1 MSQTQAAIEHL
12 RVIRSL
18 MEKAHI
24 YRAVSAPAALLGGV
38 LALGATIWPVVHAA
52 QTHGDAAFS
61 NAIFL
66 IVWHGILA
74 ACTVLNVVLLAR
86 EAARRGQSLVS
97 DGMKMALRAVSPPLI
112 VGGVLAGGLVIW
124 LQNLTLAALIWVLC
138 YGLAL
143 LATASF
149 SPKSITRLGW
159 AFVIAG
165 LVLFLVW
172 AANGEVRD
180 LRTDLGPASL
190 VMGLTFGLLH
200 VVYAIAVFVSR
211 PRGEKEAAA

>member
-1 MSQTQAAIEHL
+1 MSQTQAALEHL

-52 QTHGDAAFS
+52 PTHGDAAFS
-61 NAIFL
+61 NVTFL
-66 IVWHGILA
+66 IIWHGILA
-74 ACTVLNVVLLAR
+74 ACTVLNVMLLGR

-149 SPKSITRLGW
+149 SPKSLTRLGW

-172 AANGEVRD
+172 AANGDVRN

-211 PRGEKEAAA
+211 PRGEEEATA

>member
-38 LALGATIWPVVHAA
+38 LALGATLWPVVHAA

-61 NAIFL
+61 NMTFL
-66 IVWHGILA
+66 IIWHGILA

-86 EAARRGQSLVS
+86 EARRRDQAFVS
-97 DGMKMALRAVSPPLI
+97 EGMKMALRAVSPPLI

-149 SPKSITRLGW
+149 SPKSLTRLGW

-190 VMGLTFGLLH
+190 VMALTFGLLH
-200 VVYAIAVFVSR
+200 IVYAIAVFVSR
-211 PRGEKEAAA
+211 PKGEEAAA

>member
-38 LALGATIWPVVHAA
+38 LALGATLWPVVHAA

-61 NAIFL
+61 NASFL
-66 IVWHGILA
+66 IIWHGILA
-74 ACTVLNVVLLAR
+74 ACTVLNVALLAR

>member
-38 LALGATIWPVVHAA
+38 LALGATLWPVVHAA

-61 NAIFL
+61 NTTFL
-66 IVWHGILA
+66 IIWHGILA

-86 EAARRGQSLVS
+86 EAKRRDQAFVS
-97 DGMKMALRAVSPPLI
+97 EGMKMALRAVSPPLI

-149 SPKSITRLGW
+149 SPKSLTRLGW

-180 LRTDLGPASL
+180 LRSDLGPASL
-190 VMGLTFGLLH
+190 VMALTFGLLH

-211 PRGEKEAAA
+211 PKGEEAAA

>member
-61 NAIFL
+61 NATFL

-74 ACTVLNVVLLAR
+74 ACTVLNVALLAR
-86 EAARRGQSLVS
+86 EATRRGQSLVS

-143 LATASF
+143 LGTASF
-149 SPKSITRLGW
+149 SPKSLTRLGW

-165 LVLFLVW
+165 LVLFLAW

-190 VMGLTFGLLH
+190 VMALTFGLLH
-200 VVYAIAVFVSR
+200 IVYAIAVFVSR
-211 PRGEKEAAA
+211 PSGEKEATA

>member
-61 NAIFL
+61 NATFL

-74 ACTVLNVVLLAR
+74 ACTILNVALLAR
-86 EAARRGQSLVS
+86 EAKRRGQSLVS

-159 AFVIAG
+159 AFVMAG
-165 LVLFLVW
+165 LVLFLAW

-190 VMGLTFGLLH
+190 VMALTFGLLH
-200 VVYAIAVFVSR
+200 IVYAIAVFVSR

>member
-61 NAIFL
+61 NATFL
-66 IVWHGILA
+66 IIWHGILA
-74 ACTVLNVVLLAR
+74 ACTVLNVALLAR

-149 SPKSITRLGW
+149 SPKSLTRLGW

-165 LVLFLVW
+165 LVLFLAW
-172 AANGEVRD
+172 ASNGEVRD

-190 VMGLTFGLLH
+190 VMALTFGLLH

-211 PRGEKEAAA
+211 PRGEEEATA

>member
-38 LALGATIWPVVHAA
+38 LALGATLWPVVHAA
-52 QTHGDAAFS
+52 QTHGDAVFS
-61 NAIFL
+61 NATFL
-66 IVWHGILA
+66 IIWHGILA
-74 ACTVLNVVLLAR
+74 VCTVLNVVLLAR
-86 EAARRGQSLVS
+86 EAKRRDQAFVS
-97 DGMKMALRAVSPPLI
+97 EGMKMALRAVSPPLI

-159 AFVIAG
+159 TFVIAG

-172 AANGEVRD
+172 AANGEIRD

-190 VMGLTFGLLH
+190 VMALTFGLLH
-200 VVYAIAVFVSR
+200 IVYAIAVFVSR
-211 PRGEKEAAA
+211 PKGEEAAA

>member
-24 YRAVSAPAALLGGV
+24 YRAVSAPAALLGGI
-38 LALGATIWPVVHAA
+38 LALGATIWPVMHAA

-61 NAIFL
+61 NATFL
-66 IVWHGILA
+66 MVWHGILA
-74 ACTVLNVVLLAR
+74 ACTVLNVALLAR
-86 EAARRGQSLVS
+86 EATRRGQSLVS

-149 SPKSITRLGW
+149 SPKSIIRLGW

-165 LVLFLVW
+165 LVLFLAW
-172 AANGEVRD
+172 ASNGEVRD

-190 VMGLTFGLLH
+190 VMALTFGLLH

-211 PRGEKEAAA
+211 PKGEEEATA

>member
-61 NAIFL
+61 NTAFL

-74 ACTVLNVVLLAR
+74 ACTVLNVALLAR

-149 SPKSITRLGW
+149 SPKSLTRLGW

-172 AANGEVRD
+172 ASNGEVRD

-190 VMGLTFGLLH
+190 VMALTFGLLH

-211 PRGEKEAAA
+211 PRAGEVATA

>member
-38 LALGATIWPVVHAA
+38 LALGATIWPVVHAT

-61 NAIFL
+61 NATFL

-74 ACTVLNVVLLAR
+74 ACTVLNVALLAR

-172 AANGEVRD
+172 ASNGEVRD

-190 VMGLTFGLLH
+190 VMALTFGLLH

>member
-1 MSQTQAAIEHL
+1 MSQTQAALEHL

-61 NAIFL
+61 NVTFL

-74 ACTVLNVVLLAR
+74 ACTVLNVALLAR

-112 VGGVLAGGLVIW
+112 VGGVLASGLVIW

-190 VMGLTFGLLH
+190 VMALTFGLLH

-211 PRGEKEAAA
+211 PRGKEEAAA

>member
-61 NAIFL
+61 NATFL

-74 ACTVLNVVLLAR
+74 ACTVLNVMLLAR
-86 EAARRGQSLVS
+86 EATRRGQSLVS

-149 SPKSITRLGW
+149 SPKSLIRLGW
-159 AFVIAG
+159 AFLIAG

-190 VMGLTFGLLH
+190 VMALTFGLLH

-211 PRGEKEAAA
+211 PRGKEEAAA

>member
-38 LALGATIWPVVHAA
+38 LALGATIWPVVHAV

-74 ACTVLNVVLLAR
+74 ACTVLNVALLDR

-159 AFVIAG
+159 AFVMAG

>member
-1 MSQTQAAIEHL
+1 
-12 RVIRSL
+12 
-18 MEKAHI
+18 
-24 YRAVSAPAALLGGV
+24 
-38 LALGATIWPVVHAA
+38 
-52 QTHGDAAFS
+52 
-61 NAIFL
+61 
-66 IVWHGILA
+66 
-74 ACTVLNVVLLAR
+74 LNVALLAR

-149 SPKSITRLGW
+149 SPKSLTRLGW

-190 VMGLTFGLLH
+190 VMALTFGLLH

-211 PRGEKEAAA
+211 PRGEEEAAA

>member
-38 LALGATIWPVVHAA
+38 LALGATLWPVVHAA
-52 QTHGDAAFS
+52 QTHGDAVFS
-61 NAIFL
+61 NTTFL
-66 IVWHGILA
+66 IIWHGILA

-86 EAARRGQSLVS
+86 EAKRRDQAFVS
-97 DGMKMALRAVSPPLI
+97 EGMKMALRAVSPPLI

-124 LQNLTLAALIWVLC
+124 LQNLTLGALIWVLC

-149 SPKSITRLGW
+149 SPKSLTRLGW

-165 LVLFLVW
+165 LVLFLAW
-172 AANGEVRD
+172 ASNGEVRD

-190 VMGLTFGLLH
+190 VMALTFGLLH

-211 PRGEKEAAA
+211 PRGEEEAAA

>member
-38 LALGATIWPVVHAA
+38 LALGATLWPVVHAA

-61 NAIFL
+61 NTTFL
-66 IVWHGILA
+66 IIWHGILA

-86 EAARRGQSLVS
+86 EAKRRDQAFVS
-97 DGMKMALRAVSPPLI
+97 EGMKMALRAVSPPLI

-149 SPKSITRLGW
+149 SPKSLTRLGW

-190 VMGLTFGLLH
+190 VMALTFGLLH
-200 VVYAIAVFVSR
+200 IVYAIAVFVSR
-211 PRGEKEAAA
+211 PKGEEAAA

>member
-61 NAIFL
+61 NATFL
-66 IVWHGILA
+66 IIWHGILA
-74 ACTVLNVVLLAR
+74 ACTVLNVALLAR

-190 VMGLTFGLLH
+190 VMALTFGLLH

>member
-18 MEKAHI
+18 MEKAYI
-24 YRAVSAPAALLGGV
+24 YRAVSAPAALLGGL
-38 LALGATIWPVVHAA
+38 LALGATLWPVVHAA

-61 NAIFL
+61 NTTFL
-66 IVWHGILA
+66 IIWHGILA
-74 ACTVLNVVLLAR
+74 ACTVLNVALLAR

-149 SPKSITRLGW
+149 SPKSLMRLGW

-190 VMGLTFGLLH
+190 VMALTFGLLH

-211 PRGEKEAAA
+211 PRGEEEAAA

>member
-38 LALGATIWPVVHAA
+38 LALGATLWPVVHAA

-61 NAIFL
+61 NTTFL
-66 IVWHGILA
+66 LIWHGILA

-149 SPKSITRLGW
+149 SPKSLTRLGW

-165 LVLFLVW
+165 LVLFLAW
-172 AANGEVRD
+172 ASNGEVRD

-190 VMGLTFGLLH
+190 VMALTFGLLH

-211 PRGEKEAAA
+211 PRGEEKAAA

>member
-61 NAIFL
+61 NATFL

-74 ACTVLNVVLLAR
+74 ACTVLNVMLLAR
-86 EAARRGQSLVS
+86 EATRRGQSLVS

-190 VMGLTFGLLH
+190 VMALTFGLLH

-211 PRGEKEAAA
+211 PRGKEEAAA

>member
-38 LALGATIWPVVHAA
+38 LALGATLWPVVHAA

-61 NAIFL
+61 NTTFL
-66 IVWHGILA
+66 IIWHGILA

-86 EAARRGQSLVS
+86 EAKRRDQAFVS
-97 DGMKMALRAVSPPLI
+97 EGMKMALRAVSPPLI

-149 SPKSITRLGW
+149 SPKSLTRLGW

-165 LVLFLVW
+165 LVLFFVW

-190 VMGLTFGLLH
+190 VMALTFGLLH

-211 PRGEKEAAA
+211 PKGEEAAA

>member
-1 MSQTQAAIEHL
+1 
-12 RVIRSL
+12 

-38 LALGATIWPVVHAA
+38 LALGATLWPVVHAA

-61 NAIFL
+61 NTTFL
-66 IVWHGILA
+66 IIWHGILA

-86 EAARRGQSLVS
+86 EAKRRDQAFVS
-97 DGMKMALRAVSPPLI
+97 EGMKMALRAVSPPLI

-149 SPKSITRLGW
+149 SPKSLTRLGW

-180 LRTDLGPASL
+180 LRSDLGPASL
-190 VMGLTFGLLH
+190 VMALTFGLLH

-211 PRGEKEAAA
+211 PKGEEAAA

>member
-38 LALGATIWPVVHAA
+38 LALGATLWPVVHAA

-61 NAIFL
+61 NTTFL
-66 IVWHGILA
+66 IIWHGILA
-74 ACTVLNVVLLAR
+74 ACTVLNVALLAR

-149 SPKSITRLGW
+149 SPKSLTRLGW

-190 VMGLTFGLLH
+190 VMALTFGLLH

-211 PRGEKEAAA
+211 PRGEEEAAA

>member
-1 MSQTQAAIEHL
+1 MT
-12 RVIRSL
+12 
-18 MEKAHI
+18 
-24 YRAVSAPAALLGGV
+24 
-38 LALGATIWPVVHAA
+38 
-52 QTHGDAAFS
+52 
-61 NAIFL
+61 FL
-66 IVWHGILA
+66 IIWHGILA

-86 EAARRGQSLVS
+86 EAKRRDQAFVS
-97 DGMKMALRAVSPPLI
+97 EGMKMALRAVSPPLI

-149 SPKSITRLGW
+149 SPKSLTRLGW

-190 VMGLTFGLLH
+190 VMALTFGLLH
-200 VVYAIAVFVSR
+200 IVYAIAVFVSR
-211 PRGEKEAAA
+211 PKGEEAAA

>member
-61 NAIFL
+61 NATFL
-66 IVWHGILA
+66 IIWHGILA
-74 ACTVLNVVLLAR
+74 ACTVLNVALLAR
-86 EAARRGQSLVS
+86 EAKRRDQAFVS
-97 DGMKMALRAVSPPLI
+97 EGMKMALRAVSPPLI

-165 LVLFLVW
+165 LVLFLAW

-190 VMGLTFGLLH
+190 VMALTFGLLH

-211 PRGEKEAAA
+211 PKGEEAAA

>member
-38 LALGATIWPVVHAA
+38 LALGATLWPVVHAA
-52 QTHGDAAFS
+52 QTHGDAVFS
-61 NAIFL
+61 NTTFL
-66 IVWHGILA
+66 IIWHGILA

-86 EAARRGQSLVS
+86 EARRRDQAFVS
-97 DGMKMALRAVSPPLI
+97 EGMKMALRAVSPPLI

-149 SPKSITRLGW
+149 SPKSLTRLGW

-165 LVLFLVW
+165 LVLFLLW

-190 VMGLTFGLLH
+190 VMALTFGLLH
-200 VVYAIAVFVSR
+200 IVYAIAVFVSR
-211 PRGEKEAAA
+211 PKGEEAAA